1 MGEMGKWRKQVGR
14 IKSLWAIT
22 VLFLLM
28 LGCVLQSGCAAKTDT
43 ISNTAGQEDEASVSG
58 WKEAQEEEK
67 KDTIAMREEMME
79 SLKETAESQK
89 TGAKEDLAEV
99 VSGAEAATKGENE
112 EPRHE
117 DLAMDYVILSQSKE
131 HLRTNTPL
139 GQQMFH
145 RPGYQPL
152 CWNTKADGSGE
163 NIAFGSRVGSGKNIK
178 SESNVGGEE
187 TKSGSNA
194 GSEEETKPDSRIGD
208 EEGTVLYIKWVPE
221 TPAESFVWEEREG
234 GIYITGL
241 AEGFADNA
249 VNDKKEVGKAEKTAN
264 DEKEAEI
271 AEKTANDEKEAG
283 KAGKS
288 ATDANSSKTM
298 LVIPDTLGTLP
309 VRGIATGAFAGSAFE
324 SVALPPTLRT
334 IEPGAFSGSALSEL
348 WLYDSL
354 TEISDACFEGCENLQ
369 TLHIGA
375 DTKPRYSTSYFATF
389 ADKMDWLKANKDK
402 KKLILAGGS
411 ATRFAYNSVWLLQE
425 LPDYVPVNMGV
436 YAYANMLPQYRLI
449 EQFAGEG
456 DVLVSAPE
464 FDTTETQF
472 CPSNA
477 LDYLFFAMVEADY
490 GNVTLLD
497 LRQYTQVFDSL
508 GVYLAIRGDMPE
520 LSYEDSPKH
529 FDDDGNQIPYPT
541 YNQYG
546 DYMLSRPG
554 ALEDKMLMYFRA
566 DYTVEAFPEK
576 LVESLNRVY
585 RELEEQGVR
594 VFFAYAPRNWS
605 SLTEGSTK
613 EARQALAA
621 YLEEKLAGPVLFD
634 MEESLY
640 PGTLFYLID
649 SHLCDEGARLYT
661 QMVAQALKKILE
673 PVS

>member
-14 IKSLWAIT
+14 IKSLWVIT
-22 VLFLLM
+22 VLFLLA
-28 LGCVLQSGCAAKTDT
+28 LGCAAEPK
-43 ISNTAGQEDEASVSG
+43 QETLATQEAMKPS
-58 WKEAQEEEK
+58 
-67 KDTIAMREEMME
+67 
-79 SLKETAESQK
+79 KETSEPQKAE
-89 TGAKEDLAEV
+89 AEEDLAEV

-152 CWNTKADGSGE
+152 CWNTKVDGSGE
-163 NIAFGSRVGSGKNIK
+163 DIAFGSRAGSGKNVK

-208 EEGTVLYIKWVPE
+208 EEGIVLYIKWVPE
-221 TPAESFVWEEREG
+221 TPEESFVWEEREG

-241 AEGFADNA
+241 AEGFADN
-249 VNDKKEVGKAEKTAN
+249 T
-264 DEKEAEI
+264 
-271 AEKTANDEKEAG
+271 TNDEKEAG
-283 KAGKS
+283 KAEKS
-288 ATDANSSKTM
+288 AIDANTSKTM
-298 LVIPDTLGTLP
+298 LVIPDTLGALP
-309 VRGIATGAFAGSAFE
+309 VRGIATGAFAGSAFD
-324 SVALPPTLRT
+324 SVVLPSTLRT
-334 IEPGAFSGSALSEL
+334 IEPGAFSGSVLSEL

-389 ADKMDWLKANKDK
+389 ADKMDWLKANRDK

-425 LPDYVPVNMGV
+425 LPEYVPVNMGV

-449 EQFAGEG
+449 ELFAGEG

-490 GNVTLLD
+490 GNVTLLN
-497 LRQYTQVFDSL
+497 LRQYTQVFDSFST
-508 GVYLAIRGDMPE
+508 YLMLRADMPE

-529 FDDDGNQIPYPT
+529 FDDDGNYIIYDT

-546 DYMLSRPG
+546 DYTLSRPG
-554 ALEDKMLMYFRA
+554 AVEDKMLMYFRA
-566 DYTVEAFPEK
+566 DYTVKAFPEE
-576 LVESLNRVY
+576 LVESLNRVH
-585 RELEEQGVR
+585 RELQEKGVR

-621 YLEEKLAGPVLFD
+621 YLEEKLAVPVLFD

-661 QMVAQALKKILE
+661 QMVAQALKKFVTVQHLSSYE
-673 PVS
+673 ATGNALRAF

>member
-1 MGEMGKWRKQVGR
+1 MRHVKESARKLICAWRGPEKGVLEMGEWRKQVGR
-14 IKSLWAIT
+14 IKNLWAIT
-22 VLFLLM
+22 ALFLLA
-28 LGCVLQSGCAAKTDT
+28 LGCAAEPR
-43 ISNTAGQEDEASVSG
+43 QETPTM
-58 WKEAQEEEK
+58 QEETMK
-67 KDTIAMREEMME
+67 P
-79 SLKETAESQK
+79 SKETSEPQKAE
-89 TGAKEDLAEV
+89 TEEGVTEEDPA
-99 VSGAEAATKGENE
+99 
-112 EPRHE
+112 P
-117 DLAMDYVILSQSKE
+117 DYITFSKSKE

-163 NIAFGSRVGSGKNIK
+163 DFAFGSRAGSREETR
-178 SESNVGGEE
+178 SLSHVSGGEG
-187 TKSGSNA
+187 TRS
-194 GSEEETKPDSRIGD
+194 DSRIGD

-271 AEKTANDEKEAG
+271 AEKAVNDEKEAG

-298 LVIPDTLGTLP
+298 LVIPDTLGALP
-309 VRGIATGAFAGSAFE
+309 VRGIAAGAFAGSAFD

-369 TLHIGA
+369 TIHIGA

-621 YLEEKLAGPVLFD
+621 YLEEKLAVPVLFD

-661 QMVAQALKKILE
+661 QMVAQALKKFVTAQHLSSYE
-673 PVS
+673 ATGNALRAF